1 MGEENNK
8 INRFLADIIRTQP
21 DSPRIVCRL
30 FESLGFLNM
39 RRLMSSSQN
48 ITTFL
53 EDAERALG
61 SIEVPQ
67 DDHYIAYIRASVPPG
82 TNPLD
87 FLSVKSGRNYEG
99 SAIYSKQ
106 FFIQIGRVYDY
117 GRVNL
122 LTLRSG
128 KGNASVLELENRAAI
143 NYLLEERH
151 KSAA

>member
-1 MGEENNK
+1 MKRNPDK
-8 INRFLADIIRTQP
+8 IDKFLADIVRTQP

-30 FESLGFLNM
+30 FESLGFLNLRGLM
-39 RRLMSSSQN
+39 RSSQN

-61 SIEVPQ
+61 SIDVPQ
-67 DDHYIAYIRASVPPG
+67 DNHYVGYMRASVPSG

-87 FLSVKSGRNYEG
+87 FLSVAKGER
-99 SAIYSKQ
+99 SASSAYSSKP
-106 FFIQIGRVYDY
+106 FFIQMGRVYDD

-151 KSAA
+151 KKAA